1 MGVGVHV
8 SEITIKQQI
17 SNILHYHM
25 ARRNIIMKT
34 IFNSFNG
41 HRDAYVNHFFKMKK
55 INRLQT
61 KFIILFIIENYKY
74 HTYLIVS

>member
-1 MGVGVHV
+1 MGVHV
-8 SEITIKQQI
+8 SKITIKQQI

-25 ARRNIIMKT
+25 ARRNVIMKT
-34 IFNSFNG
+34 ILKSFNG
-41 HRDAYVNHFFKMKK
+41 HRDAYVNHFFKMEK